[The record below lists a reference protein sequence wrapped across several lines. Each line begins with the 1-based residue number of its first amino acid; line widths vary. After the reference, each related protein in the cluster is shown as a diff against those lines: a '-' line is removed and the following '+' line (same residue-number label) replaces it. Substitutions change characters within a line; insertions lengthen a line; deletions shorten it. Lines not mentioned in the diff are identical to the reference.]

1 MFVCLRRIHS
11 PPHPQDLNECDGLE
25 NQMPPEKIKQFYKK
39 IKASQI
45 RFHPRFI
52 ISLGQEMNLPT

>member
-1 MFVCLRRIHS
+1 MS
-11 PPHPQDLNECDGLE
+11 EEDTPPPQDLNECNGLE

-45 RFHPRFI
+45 KFHPRFI